1 MPKGYHHLTQPERCQ
16 IYALRKSG
24 LSQGAVA
31 RQLGRCRSVIS
42 REIRRNSGERGYRHA
57 QAQRKAEER
66 RRAASSVPRKLTPE
80 RWAKV
85 TERLEEGWSPEQISG
100 RLRLEDPGMAGRQR
114 IYDRIRADR
123 GNGGGLWKH
132 LRRRGKKPNWK
143 GGRHSGRGHIPGR
156 VDISERPQEVEAKE
170 RVGDWEADTVIGKAH
185 GGAVVSLVDRASKYT
200 LLQRVDRRKADVVG
214 KAMVDMPGSLDAP
227 VHTITAD
234 NGKEFAGHAAVA
246 KALEAAFFFARPY
259 HSWERGLNEH
269 TNGLLR
275 EYLPKG
281 TDFRTVTD
289 REVRE
294 VQDILNARPRRSL
307 GYLTPA
313 EALRRARPP

>member
-1 MPKGYHHLTQPERCQ
+1 MPKDYHHLTQPERCQ

-66 RRAASSVPRKLTPE
+66 RRAASSVPGKLTPE

-85 TERLEEGWSPEQISG
+85 TERLEEGWSPERISG

-132 LRRRGKKPNWK
+132 LRRRGKKPNWRAAATRA
-143 GGRHSGRGHIPGR
+143 GVTSPAGWTSPG
-156 VDISERPQEVEAKE
+156 
-170 RVGDWEADTVIGKAH
+170 T
-185 GGAVVSLVDRASKYT
+185 
-200 LLQRVDRRKADVVG
+200 RRRW
-214 KAMVDMPGSLDAP
+214 M
-227 VHTITAD
+227 
-234 NGKEFAGHAAVA
+234 
-246 KALEAAFFFARPY
+246 
-259 HSWERGLNEH
+259 
-269 TNGLLR
+269 
-275 EYLPKG
+275 
-281 TDFRTVTD
+281 
-289 REVRE
+289 
-294 VQDILNARPRRSL
+294 RRSASAT
-307 GYLTPA
+307 G
-313 EALRRARPP
+313 RRTR